1 MRISD
6 WSSDV
11 CSSDLQ
17 KAGYVNNFGKNLALW
32 IIIGVLL
39 VALFNLFQ
47 GSTPRSSQYSLP
59 YSDFLS
65 EVEAGRVNQ
74 VTIQGKTINGHFSD
88 GRAFST
94 YAPEDGDL
102 VGRLTGAGVRIS
114 AAPPEEGMSGVLGI
128 LISWF
133 PMLLFIGVWIF
144 FMRQMQ
150 GGGGKAMGFGK
161 SRARLLTEKTGRVTF
176 DDVTGIDEAKTELEE
191 IVEFLKD
198 PQRFQRLGGKIP
210 KIGR

>member
-114 AAPPEEGMSGVLGI
+114 AAPPEEGMSGVPGL

-133 PMLLFIGVWIF
+133 PLLLFIGVWIF
-144 FMRQMQ
+144 FMRQRSEERRV
-150 GGGGKAMGFGK
+150 GEEFVIPFRSG
-161 SRARLLTEKTGRVTF
+161 LLPF
-176 DDVTGIDEAKTELEE
+176 
-191 IVEFLKD
+191 
-198 PQRFQRLGGKIP
+198 
-210 KIGR
+210 